1 MSRRAK
7 IFMLIL
13 LAVLAIGVSYLH
25 VLTRRVVFQLPPEQ
39 GEEVARTR
47 LSEAALQSATRPHQ
61 MATLYFPS
69 FEQGVLREEKRS
81 VAWAEA
87 ETDRIRQVLLALI
100 EGSHQGY
107 SRSLPTSTEIR
118 AVFLAPDG
126 TAFLDFSNQAMPD
139 INPGIASEC
148 LVVYSV
154 VDSLAA
160 NIPAVKKVKILVQ
173 GQDVDTLNGHADL
186 SDYFVPDPVRI
197 SLAP

>member
-7 IFMLIL
+7 ILMLIL
-13 LAVLAIGVSYLH
+13 LAVLALGASYLH
-25 VLTRRVVFQLPPEQ
+25 VLTRRVAFRLPPEQ

-69 FEQGVLREEKRS
+69 FEQGVLREEKRP
-81 VAWAEA
+81 VAWAET
-87 ETDRIRQVLLALI
+87 ETDRMRQILLALI

-107 SRSLPTSTEIR
+107 SRSLPISTGIR

-126 TAFLDFSNQAMPD
+126 TAFVDLSDQAMLD

-186 SDYFVPDPVRI
+186 SDYFVLDPARI

>member
-7 IFMLIL
+7 VLMLIL
-13 LAVLAIGVSYLH
+13 LAILAVGAFYLR
-25 VLTRRVVFQLPPEQ
+25 VLTRRAFFQPAPEH

-47 LSEAALQSATRPHQ
+47 LSEAALQSTTSPQ
-61 MATLYFPS
+61 QSATLYFPS

-87 ETDRIRQVLLALI
+87 DTDRMRQVLLALI
-100 EGSHQGY
+100 EGSRQGY
-107 SRSLPTSTEIR
+107 SRPLPTSTGIR

-126 TAFLDFSNQAMPD
+126 TAFLDISNQAIPD
-139 INPGIASEC
+139 VDPGIASEC
-148 LVVYSV
+148 LVVYSIV
-154 VDSLAA
+154 NSLAA

-173 GQDVDTLNGHADL
+173 GQEVDTLNGHADL
-186 SDYFVPDPVRI
+186 SGYFVPDPARI